1 MLLNLE
7 KEKVTLSI
15 KLYEEIQDKIAI
27 DKFGSKYSGK
37 NLPFSQLSDK
47 SLIYMIPPH
56 GIEHLSH

>member
-1 MLLNLE
+1 MDVAIADINLD

-37 NLPFSQLSDK
+37 NLHLVSY
-47 SLIYMIPPH
+47 LIN
-56 GIEHLSH
+56 